1 METPT
6 ALGEFLRNRRA
17 QLRPEDVGLNPGVN
31 RRRVPGLR
39 REELA
44 ILAGVSMT
52 YYTRLEQGQSANAS
66 DGVLDALAQALRL
79 DRDEHAHLRNLARPQ
94 RAKRVPVVRPE
105 RVRAATRHLINAMT
119 RVPAVVLDRRN
130 DVLAWNPLGH
140 ALLAGHLA
148 PDSPDLV
155 VERPNLTRLLF
166 LDPHTRELYTHWN
179 EEARVALAAL
189 RLVVGRHPEDRRLA
203 QLVGELA
210 IQSPM
215 FAALWSRHP
224 VRNCTVGTKSFH
236 HPLVGAM
243 ELHFESMRFS
253 DESGHRTLL
262 YSAEPGTA
270 SAAALELLADTV
282 AADRLDALRTA
293 PQPASPLTAADCPLT
308 HLVRPAGGSAAP
320 GPAPAVHVART
331 RPRSVGG
338 A

>member
-1 METPT
+1 MDTPT
-6 ALGEFLRNRRA
+6 ALGEFLRTRRA
-17 QLRPEDVGLNPGVN
+17 QLRPEDVGLSPGVN

-44 ILAGVSMT
+44 ILAGVSVT

-66 DGVLDALAQALRL
+66 DAVLDAVARALRL
-79 DRDEHAHLRNLARPQ
+79 SPDEHAHLRNLARPG
-94 RAKRVPVVRPE
+94 RAKRAPALRPE
-105 RVRAATRHLINAMT
+105 RARAATRHLINAMT
-119 RVPAVVLDRRN
+119 HVPAVVLGRSN

-148 PDSPDLV
+148 PNSPDHAA
-155 VERPNLTRLLF
+155 ERPNLTRLLF
-166 LDPHTRELYTHWN
+166 LDPHTRELYTQWD

-189 RLVVGRHPEDRRLA
+189 RLVVGRHPEDQRLA
-203 QLVGELA
+203 QLVGQLA
-210 IQSPM
+210 IQSPT

-243 ELHFESMRFS
+243 ELSFESMQFS
-253 DESGHRTLL
+253 DDSGHRTLM

-282 AADRLDALRTA
+282 AAART
-293 PQPASPLTAADCPLT
+293 PS
-308 HLVRPAGGSAAP
+308 H
-320 GPAPAVHVART
+320 PAVPAQ
-331 RPRSVGG
+331 
-338 A
+338 